1 MLPSQTLV
9 SSNSVSLCRQHSA
22 KTLQRAQS
30 GSLNILPAPSVLRRS
45 DSGPVQAA
53 NFVGPVLLQSRND
66 QAAERRLDEA
76 AELPLQQIP
85 VSQLAT
91 TMSPTKQR
99 HNQEFQANFGTA
111 VRYLTLY
118 FQIFFLAAQL
128 CRQQQKD
135 YSQLSF

>member
-30 GSLNILPAPSVLRRS
+30 GSLSILPTPSVLRRS
-45 DSGPVQAA
+45 DSGPVPAA
-53 NFVGPVLLQSRND
+53 NLVGHVLLQSRND
-66 QAAERRLDEA
+66 QAADRRLDEA
-76 AELPLQQIP
+76 AELHLQQIP

-91 TMSPTKQR
+91 TMPPTKQR
-99 HNQEFQANFGTA
+99 NNQEFKANIGTA

-118 FQIFFLAAQL
+118 FQSLL
-128 CRQQQKD
+128 
-135 YSQLSF
+135 LSCADSSRRTASD

>member
-30 GSLNILPAPSVLRRS
+30 GSLSILPTPSVLRRS
-45 DSGPVQAA
+45 DSGPVPAA
-53 NFVGPVLLQSRND
+53 NLVGHVLLQSRND
-66 QAAERRLDEA
+66 QAADRRLDEA
-76 AELPLQQIP
+76 AELHLQQIP

-99 HNQEFQANFGTA
+99 NKQEFKANIGTA

-118 FQIFFLAAQL
+118 FQSLL
-128 CRQQQKD
+128 
-135 YSQLSF
+135 LSCADSSRRTASD

>member
-22 KTLQRAQS
+22 KTLQRARS
-30 GSLNILPAPSVLRRS
+30 GSLNILPAPSVLRRF
-45 DSGPVQAA
+45 DSGPVQALA
-53 NFVGPVLLQSRND
+53 GPVLIQSRND

-76 AELPLQQIP
+76 VELHLQQTP

-99 HNQEFQANFGTA
+99 NNQEFKVNFGTA

-118 FQIFFLAAQL
+118 FQILFDAAQL

-135 YSQLSF
+135 CS